1 MDLTI
6 KFMDQTSIILN
17 NIDETFTIIEVKNKI
32 KEKFPNEEEKY
43 DVSKL
48 KLVHNGKVLENE
60 KTLDLYNVIDKPLV
74 YCIISKEK
82 PKKADSENKIIK
94 NTETEKELETE
105 KIEKNETNNPN
116 PQSIDNPFAGNP
128 LFGNINQS
136 AIGMENLSG
145 MVNMHRNMMNNPQV
159 MNISMRMM
167 SDPEIAPLMSQM
179 LTNPNIMSDPNF
191 IMNMMTNP
199 RYMEYMNEY
208 MQIMGETS
216 GNSQVPSDLLGMPI
230 DPTELQSRTQNPT
243 QPQQQTQNLEDL
255 YKTQLE
261 ELTSFGF
268 YDKDLNI
275 QCLRRANGDLNTAL
289 NFLLDVYKN

>member
-17 NIDETFTIIEVKNKI
+17 NIDETFTVVEVKNNI

-43 DVSKL
+43 DVSRL

-82 PKKADSENKIIK
+82 PKKAESKNKIIK
-94 NTETEKELETE
+94 NTETEKEVE
-105 KIEKNETNNPN
+105 IEKNETNNPN
-116 PQSIDNPFAGNP
+116 PQSIENPFGGNP
-128 LFGNINQS
+128 LFGGINQS
-136 AIGMENLSG
+136 SIGMENLSG

-179 LTNPNIMSDPNF
+179 MMNPNIMSDPNF
-191 IMNMMTNP
+191 IMNMMSNQ

-208 MQIMGETS
+208 MQIMSETS
-216 GNSQVPSDLLGMPI
+216 ENSQVPSDLLGMPI
-230 DPTELQSRTQNPT
+230 DPTELQTQNPMQPQT
-243 QPQQQTQNLEDL
+243 QPQNLEDL
-255 YKTQLE
+255 YKTQLD